1 MTVSANGSGVLT
13 DDYSLTC
20 FVLFTEGFIGF
31 TNNITLEKMTDNSY
45 EVLDYSTTISSITVD
60 LSPLTTTDTGT
71 YKCSFNTIQDAISYE
86 RTFEDLTNITITSKI
101 ARIIMCIFC
110 YFCPSSYADSFKMSS
125 LLLNLYSLYSPS
137 CCCSSLY

>member
-1 MTVSANGSGVLT
+1 MTLSANGSGVLT

-20 FVLFTEGFIGF
+20 SVVFTEGLIGLK
-31 TNNITLEKMTDNSY
+31 NNLTLGKMTDNGY
-45 EVLDYSTTISSITVD
+45 EVLNYSTTSSSITVD

-101 ARIIMCIFC
+101 DGIIISINLLFLLINIFVT
-110 YFCPSSYADSFKMSS
+110 YMYRFF
-125 LLLNLYSLYSPS
+125 
-137 CCCSSLY
+137 